1 MLTNFGLLP
10 SFGMSRHYLHKKK
23 HYRGN
28 KNKNITGVNRT
39 KKLQVD
45 NQKKKLRGIR
55 QNTPILQKGK
65 DLFTKRNYKIKI
77 RIPTRV
83 AHW

>member
-1 MLTNFGLLP
+1 LAC
-10 SFGMSRHYLHKKK
+10 HVIIYIKKTF
-23 HYRGN
+23 RGN

-39 KKLQVD
+39 KKLQAD
-45 NQKKKLRGIR
+45 NRKKKLQGIR
-55 QNTPILQKGK
+55 QNMPILQKGK

-77 RIPTRV
+77 RIPSRL